1 MTRRIIATVLFVVP
15 HLYSQE
21 SYDFDREAE
30 RAFAA
35 ALKKFSSGDYAA
47 AAADFEHLITLPP
60 HHRTT
65 AGYVMLGK
73 SYYMAKQ
80 FRECSKI
87 LKQFIDTYPESYYL
101 DDAYYTLGLN
111 YEAQLRYDDALVQFL
126 AAVETTTDSR
136 VRKRAYYYCDKIID
150 EKLSVATLTE
160 LARDIQTPEAQDYLR
175 IKLAERHLAAGNIL
189 AAEKA
194 LEPIPLRK
202 PPSAHYP
209 RAEALL
215 QKIRS
220 GVSVRVG
227 VLLPLMKR
235 SPQKHLRTYGEDVLQ
250 GIQFALKEASSRSN
264 SLIEVILDVRDTERD
279 PALSAQHTKE
289 LIEDKSVVA
298 ILGPM
303 LNEEAVP
310 SAGIAATQGVPLLT
324 PANADGIA
332 AIGPH
337 IFQLHP
343 DMTTSGRAAAQYAV
357 KELGFTTLAVLA
369 PTDGGSKTAAAAFVH
384 EALSAG
390 ARVVATEWYVPTT
403 TDLRE
408 QFTKIRRAALLETEP
423 LISFGGPLSHTDIMK
438 MVEMG
443 VPPQRIDSLMSRGA
457 AVSVIQMFGPRG
469 KRIADSLQLTTFI
482 PEKVVESIDTPA
494 TGIHAIYMPIDD
506 PQKIAILSAQL
517 AYFNIRAQILGSGE
531 WYNSIELDAN
541 KRYTAGA
548 IFFSDFYV
556 DTKDSSFINFSRRWF
571 EKMKRKASTNT
582 ILGYD
587 AMHLL
592 SSLIYSGITS
602 REGITQAL
610 NKVDRVQLLHGYVTF
625 TKNRVNS
632 ELHVLQFKGSEVVKI
647 GSVSAP

>member
-1 MTRRIIATVLFVVP
+1 MTRILIATVVFVVP
-15 HLYSQE
+15 LYSQQF
-21 SYDFDREAE
+21 YDFDREAE

-35 ALKKFSSGDYAA
+35 ALKKFSTGEYAA
-47 AAADFEHLITLPP
+47 AAVDFEHIIALPP

-80 FRECSKI
+80 FRQCTKI

-111 YEAQLRYDDALVQFL
+111 YEAQRRYDDALVQFL

-150 EKLSVATLTE
+150 EKLSVATLAE
-160 LARDIQTPEAQDYLR
+160 FAQDIQTPEAQDFLR
-175 IKLAERHLAAGNIL
+175 IKLAEKHLVAGNIL

-194 LEPIPLRK
+194 LEAIPLRN
-202 PPSAHYP
+202 PPSAHYA
-209 RAEALL
+209 RAEDLL

-220 GVSVRVG
+220 GVSIRVG

-235 SPQKHLRTYGEDVLQ
+235 SPQKYLKTYGEELLQ
-250 GIQFALKEASSRSN
+250 GIQFALDESASQSN
-264 SLIEVILDVRDTERD
+264 SLIDVVLDIRDTERD
-279 PALSAQHTKE
+279 PAISAQHTKE
-289 LIEDKSVVA
+289 LTEDRSVVA

-303 LNEEAVP
+303 LNQEAVA
-310 SAGIAATQGVPLLT
+310 SAGFATTQGVPLMT

-343 DMTTSGRAAAQYAV
+343 DMTTSGRAAARYAV
-357 KELGFTTLAVLA
+357 TELGFTTLAVLA
-369 PTDGGSKTAAAAFVH
+369 PSEGGSKTAAVAFVH

-390 ARVVATEWYVPTT
+390 ARVVATEWYASNT

-423 LISFGGPLSHTDIMK
+423 LISFGGPLSHTDLMK

-443 VPPQRIDSLMSRGA
+443 VSPQRIDSLLSRGA

-482 PEKVVESIDTPA
+482 PEGVVESIDTPA
-494 TGIHAIYMPIDD
+494 TGIQAIYMPIDD

-517 AYFNIRAQILGSGE
+517 AYFNIKAQILGSSE
-531 WYNSIELDAN
+531 WYNGVELDAN

-556 DTKDSSFINFSRRWF
+556 DAKDSTFMNFSRRWF
-571 EKMKRKASTNT
+571 EKVKRKASTNT
-582 ILGYD
+582 VVGYD

-592 SSLIYSGITS
+592 STLIYSGITS

-610 NKVDRVQLLHGYVTF
+610 NNVDRMPLLHGYVTL
-625 TKNRVNS
+625 TTNRVNK
-632 ELHVLQFKGSEVVKI
+632 ELHVLKFKGNEIVKI
-647 GSVSAP
+647 GNVSVP